1 MGKFSDFITKDMA
14 ERGMNQS
21 QWARF
26 CDIDQPLVNTWLKGG
41 IPNPTNTA
49 LVKISDATSVPI
61 EQIISLRDEDA
72 VAKGKKSKGNIPQ
85 SARETVAM
93 MNSPFIVGR
102 SRDLPLRGLVAGGNM
117 ERVIFSGNEE
127 RGFVERPASLTGVG
141 TAYALEVSG
150 TSMIPRYL
158 PDRDI
163 LHVNPGQAAYP
174 GDFIVIQI
182 KDPSTGETIGFV
194 KELVKRDDK
203 FITVKQYNPPKTIKF
218 KAKEAL
224 VHLIV
229 GTAEK

>member
-1 MGKFSDFITKDMA
+1 MGKFSDFITSNMA
-14 ERGMNQS
+14 SRGMNQS

-26 CDIDQPLVNTWLKGG
+26 CGIDQPLVNTWLKGG

-49 LVKISDATSVPI
+49 LVKISDATGVPI
-61 EQIISLRDEDA
+61 EQVIALRDEDA
-72 VAKGKKSKGNIPQ
+72 AAKGKKLKGNIPQ
-85 SARETVAM
+85 LARETVAR
-93 MNSPFIVGR
+93 MNSPLVVGR

-117 ERVIFSGNEE
+117 ERVIFSGNED

-141 TAYALEVSG
+141 SAYALEVSG
-150 TSMIPRYL
+150 SSMVPRYL

-163 LHVNPGQAAYP
+163 LHVNPGQPAYP
-174 GDFIVIQI
+174 GDFVVVQI
-182 KDPSTGETIGFV
+182 KDGSTGEMVGFV

-203 FITVKQYNPPKTIKF
+203 FIVVKQYNPPKTLKF
-218 KAKEAL
+218 KANGAL